1 MWSLEGSMVMANADW
16 PWQVNS
22 KREVPVSWSPTMDS
36 VKMCAHPWGGSGSW
50 AYGSTDKFP
59 SIVCL
64 DLELFGPLAVC
75 LGGHR
80 TQ

>member
-1 MWSLEGSMVMANADW
+1 MVMANVDW

-22 KREVPVSWSPTMDS
+22 KREVPVSWSPWAYLGS
-36 VKMCAHPWGGSGSW
+36 VKMCAHPRCGSGRW

-64 DLELFGPLAVC
+64 DLELSGPLAVC